1 MHTLLVPIWGQYI
14 GTFLVCLTKEV
25 KDELHEKDSRFKGGM
40 IHTYRIT
47 YSILI
52 GQL

>member
-1 MHTLLVPIWGQYI
+1 MGSVYRY
-14 GTFLVCLTKEV
+14 FLVCLTKEV
-25 KDELHEKDSRFKGGM
+25 KDEKDSRFKGGM